1 MPKENNQNQLS
12 ASEIEFLELKYGHVV
27 ENLKRKLLENS
38 LDAAEIK
45 TLNEEYEK
53 IRIRNFDEITFAN
66 FLLLSHDEVNVIISL
81 KYEYDILSKIGII
94 GYSHFIEDN
103 LARFIYYSKLDIDIK
118 DGEIY
123 FEKDL
128 TKIYLQIENDDDNR
142 LELILIDD
150 VQLKYKYNQKKG
162 KNEISKLKLNK
173 LSYSDFLKKFI
184 YTAKKSSISLF
195 DNLDK
200 TAFLLVRLLYR
211 KASTL
216 THFDEVC
223 EYLSTNLVHMSFAH
237 DESKECV
244 GKFMNKEVSAKLIE
258 IKRSRNI
265 AIIGAGASN
274 SVLPE
279 VFQLGS
285 KTIDK
290 IEEEIG
296 LKQLLSNDKIRTK
309 YNEKANH
316 YKLKN
321 GLNYL
326 SFEERLFLLLHF
338 YTEDEVRNTLQSLFD
353 LKTVPVFFYEY
364 IAHLFKNRF
373 IDAVINFNFDE
384 VLDQA
389 LEEEIGPGQFSTIIS
404 DGDCRKYES
413 YINDYRLKVPLY
425 IKPHGTMSNIGS
437 MRFTKEHYLEIPQ
450 GVETLIEELF
460 LGHAL
465 TPVKHEIKK
474 DVEFSILNLYVFG
487 FEMASIEFT
496 EIIHRVAIEKIND
509 PDFKINVFFFEYDVK
524 EKNEKESKVL
534 KKYVERL
541 DHIGRINNSFKN
553 IFVKIISL
561 HEILEIRDNEMN
573 LNIGFPKYLKCPL
586 AFTIWHLQQKIEN
599 HFTAIYPLKKL
610 TRHKLL
616 IDIFSEKYNSN
627 QSRDEIR
634 SYFSGTEYYQKRLLF
649 ELVVVCLKNKGYIQV
664 KESLNQKNRIGIYYE
679 LYKATFLKNKYNLSP
694 LSIYDFLNTL
704 CLNSKDVSFSDDLFC
719 LQNNILDIIK
729 RNGNEILNCG
739 EIIREWEGIISKRWK
754 IDRTRLDFDIK
765 ELFNAL
771 TANVSQLSS
780 ILYSDSVNIYPE
792 FNSSINNLYYGITAA
807 YIVTTN
813 FSMMVNFRNMFLEE
827 TKQNKWN
834 YLFMV
839 GERGKNLVD
848 AFEALSSFPEDE
860 RERIKPILKGKSIIL
875 ILSSDTDLEKLKAL
889 CVMFDIN
896 LYVSFLPYYAHN
908 RHLQIFTNIN
918 ADNVNFE
925 ISSFKKAIFFYKK
938 GFSNNI
944 NAYLL
949 KQSSDKVKNDSYF
962 NNCKQL
968 MKTFCGM
975 YIKSF
980 SKKSFLDVNNHI
992 SLSYIRNESYI
1003 RNLKPNN
1010 FNKEHENDGK
1020 SENKKYDYK
1029 IEKLILNIYKKLN
1042 FS

>member
-1 MPKENNQNQLS
+1 MQEENEIKNNQLS
-12 ASEIEFLELKYGHVV
+12 EAEIEFLVFKYGHINNQLAKKLR
-27 ENLKRKLLENS
+27 ENNIVQGDKLAIE
-38 LDAAEIK
+38 D
-45 TLNEEYEK
+45 EYL
-53 IRIRNFDEITFAN
+53 RIRNRKYDNVTFIN
-66 FLLLSHDEVNVIISL
+66 YLLSSPNEFKEIKLVI
-81 KYEYDILSKIGII
+81 KEYNILRKINII
-94 GYSHFIEDN
+94 EINYCIENN
-103 LARFIYYSKLDIDIK
+103 LEKFDYYANLDIDLK
-118 DGEIY
+118 DDGI
-123 FEKDL
+123 FFSKDF
-128 TKIYLQIENDDDNR
+128 TKIYVSHEGQNHWA
-142 LELILIDD
+142 ELCL
-150 VQLKYKYNQKKG
+150 VNELQKKHDYKQKKEK
-162 KNEISKLKLNK
+162 KNLENFNKLKL
-173 LSYSDFLKKFI
+173 SDFLKKFV
-184 YTAKKSSISLF
+184 YTVKKSSISLF
-195 DNLDK
+195 DDLDK

-211 KASTL
+211 RASSKL
-216 THFDEVC
+216 HLNEVS
-223 EYLSTNLVHMSFAH
+223 EFLSTNLVHMSFAH
-237 DESKECV
+237 DESEECV
-244 GKFMNKEVSAKLIE
+244 GRFMNDKISVNLKK

-274 SVLPE
+274 SLLPE

-316 YKLKN
+316 YQLKN
-321 GLNYL
+321 GLNFL

-404 DGDCRKYES
+404 DGDCRNYES

-450 GVETLIEELF
+450 GVESLIEELF

-465 TPVKHEIKK
+465 APVKQEVKK

-496 EIIHRVAIEKIND
+496 EIIHRVAVKKIND

-534 KKYVERL
+534 KKYVDRL

-561 HEILEIRDNEMN
+561 HEILEIRDSERNP
-573 LNIGFPKYLKCPL
+573 NIGFPNYLKCPL
-586 AFTIWHLQQKIEN
+586 AFTIWHIQQKIQT
-599 HFTAIYPLKKL
+599 HFTSKYPLKKL

-616 IDIFSEKYNSN
+616 IDIFSDKYNSN
-627 QSRDEIR
+627 QSRDEIK
-634 SYFSGTEYYQKRLLF
+634 SYFSGTGYSQKRLLF

-664 KESLNQKNRIGIYYE
+664 KESLNQKNRIGIYYD
-679 LYKATFLKNKYNLSP
+679 LYKATFLKNRKNSRP
-694 LSIYDFLNTL
+694 LSIYDFLNIL
-704 CLNSKDVSFSDDLFC
+704 RMKSKDVSFSNDLFS
-719 LQNNILDIIK
+719 LDIEWLKIIS
-729 RNGNEILNCG
+729 NNEG
-739 EIIREWEGIISKRWK
+739 EINNCSKLLKNWQDSIK
-754 IDRTRLDFDIK
+754 GFCENSEIKLDFDIN
-765 ELFNAL
+765 ELFISLNSH
-771 TANVSQLSS
+771 VSDLAS
-780 ILYSDSVNIYPE
+780 ILYSDSINIYPE
-792 FNSSINNLYYGITAA
+792 FNSSINNLYFDITAA
-807 YIVTTN
+807 NIITTN

-827 TKQNKWN
+827 TNENKWN

-848 AFEALSSFPEDE
+848 ALESLNSLQKNEKRKLE
-860 RERIKPILKGKSIIL
+860 NVIKGKSIVL
-875 ILSSDTDLEKLKAL
+875 ILSSDTDLEKLKEL

-908 RHLQIFTNIN
+908 RHMQIFTNIN
-918 ADNVNFE
+918 GDNVNFGS
-925 ISSFKKAIFFYKK
+925 SSFKKAIFYYKK

-949 KQSSDKVKNDSYF
+949 KRPSDKVKNDSYY

-980 SKKSFLDVNNHI
+980 SEKSLLNTTTSI
-992 SLSYIRNESYI
+992 AIPYIRNEEYI
-1003 RNLKPNN
+1003 LNLKPSN

-1020 SENKKYDYK
+1020 SDNKNYDFK
-1029 IEKLILNIYKKLN
+1029 IEKLILNFYKKII
-1042 FS
+1042 